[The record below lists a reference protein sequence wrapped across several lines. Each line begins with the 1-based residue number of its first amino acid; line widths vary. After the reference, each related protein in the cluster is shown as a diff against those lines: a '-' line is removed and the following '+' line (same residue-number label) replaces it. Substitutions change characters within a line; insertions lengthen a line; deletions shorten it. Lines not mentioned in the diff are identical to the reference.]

1 MRFTFDYDRAEF
13 IRAYREAGRH
23 ADMPFIKRA
32 PAVLGALAVFAAVAA
47 AILPDGGWR
56 ELMVRSIPWLAML
69 ALWLLLFSRFMGPIA
84 VRQYE
89 KQVQDARHPRSV
101 VLDEEGHE
109 ISSFGGTSRRHWD
122 ATPRVVETAEFILFY
137 ITKQYATFLP
147 KRGIPADELPTVRRL
162 LREKLGGRA
171 QLMDGP

>member
-23 ADMPFIKRA
+23 ADTPFIKHA
-32 PAVLGALAVFAAVAA
+32 PAVLAALAVLAAAAA

-56 ELMVRSIPWLAML
+56 ELMVRAIPWLAML
-69 ALWLLLFSRFMGPIA
+69 ALWLLLFTRFMGPIA

-89 KQVQDARHPRSV
+89 KQVKDARHPRAMV
-101 VLDEEGHE
+101 VDEDGHE
-109 ISSFGGTSRRHWD
+109 MALSGGTSRRHWD
-122 ATPRVVETAEFILFY
+122 ATPRVVETTEFLLFY

-147 KRGIPADELPTVRRL
+147 KRAVPAGELPAVRRL
-162 LREKLGGRA
+162 LREKLGDRA
-171 QLMDGP
+171 RLLDAA